1 MLDTERLIIMPLSP
15 EELSIYLQADGKLE
29 MILGLTNTGRVVSPE
44 VRSMVEQITIPKMMQ
59 AVKEEWLFITFW
71 IAVEKLSK
79 TIVAELGFKGVPNPR
94 GFIEIGYG
102 TMPIQ
107 RNKGYMTEAVSALI
121 GWAKTQQQVRGV
133 LAETNESNLG
143 SIRVVEKNNFRRY
156 GRKDKMILWKIAF
169 P

>member
-1 MLDTERLIIMPLSP
+1 MLETERLIIMPLSP

-29 MILGLTNTGRVVSPE
+29 MILGLSNTGRVVSPE
-44 VRSMVEQITIPKMMQ
+44 VRSMVEQFTIPKMMQ
-59 AVKEEWLFITFW
+59 AVKEEWLFTTFW
-71 IAVEKLSK
+71 IAVEKRSK
-79 TIVAELGFKGVPNPR
+79 TIVAELGFKGAPNSL

-102 TMPIQ
+102 TMPTQ
-107 RNKGYMTEAVSALI
+107 RNKGYMTEAVSAI
-121 GWAKTQQQVRGV
+121 IAWARSQEQVKGV
-133 LAETNESNLG
+133 LAETNETNLG